1 MKQII
6 FYQKQNGKI
15 PVVEFLNNLE
25 KKNPKL
31 YSKIWLK
38 IKLLAVNNL

>member
-15 PVVEFLNNLE
+15 PVVDFLNNLE
-25 KKNPKL
+25 KKNPDLHAKVL
-31 YSKIWLK
+31 QKID
-38 IKLLAVNNL
+38 LLAIDKL